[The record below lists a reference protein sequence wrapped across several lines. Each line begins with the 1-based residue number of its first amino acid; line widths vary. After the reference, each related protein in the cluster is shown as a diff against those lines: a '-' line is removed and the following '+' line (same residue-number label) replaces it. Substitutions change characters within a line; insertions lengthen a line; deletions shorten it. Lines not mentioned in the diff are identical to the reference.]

1 MSARLVPLDSRHALA
16 SPELE
21 PYVRLRDRDLAGRTD
36 GLFVAEG
43 EVVVRV
49 LASSRQTRFRVRSL
63 LVEQRRV
70 ETLRDVLEGL
80 GDHVAA
86 YVVAQDVMN
95 DVVGFAIHRGILA
108 LGERGTPLGAESLLA
123 GRGNGDGRGS
133 DGGSRAGT
141 ALAIGLCGLANHDNV
156 GSVFRNAAAFGAR
169 GVLLD
174 AATCDPL
181 YRKSIRVSVG
191 GALVVPFARCAS
203 EKEMLDTIER
213 AGWEALSL
221 SARGEELLDRVVA
234 TPPARGGSPGGGRVL
249 LMGTE
254 GEGLPDHVLAR
265 TRRVRIDM
273 TPALDSL
280 NVAVASGIALYEA
293 TRTRAG

>member
-1 MSARLVPLDSRHALA
+1 MTARLVPLESGRALA
-16 SPELE
+16 STELE

-80 GDHVAA
+80 GDDVPV

-108 LGERGTPLGAESLLA
+108 LGERGAPLAAESLLA
-123 GRGNGDGRGS
+123 GNGTGTG
-133 DGGSRAGT
+133 AGT
-141 ALAIGLCGLANHDNV
+141 GAGAGPGAALAIGLVGLTNHDNV

-174 AATCDPL
+174 TATCDPL

-203 EKEMLDTIER
+203 DQEMLDTIER
-213 AGWEALSL
+213 CGWEALSL

-234 TPPARGGSPGGGRVL
+234 TPPLRGGSPGGGRVL

-254 GEGLPDHVLAR
+254 GDGLPDDVLAR

-293 TRTRAG
+293 TRTRAR

>member
-1 MSARLVPLDSRHALA
+1 LVARLVELPASGAAALA
-16 SPELE
+16 ETLARAELE
-21 PYVRLRDRDLAGRTD
+21 PYVSLRDRDLAGRGD

-49 LASSRQTRFRVRSL
+49 LASPRQTRFRVRSL

-70 ETLRDVLEGL
+70 EAIRDVIDALP
-80 GDHVAA
+80 DDVPV
-86 YVVAQDVMN
+86 YVVAQAVM
-95 DVVGFAIHRGILA
+95 DAVVGFAIHRGILA
-108 LGERGTPLGAESLLA
+108 LGERGAPLAPEALLT
-123 GRGNGDGRGS
+123 
-133 DGGSRAGT
+133 DGG
-141 ALAIGLCGLANHDNV
+141 LAIGLVGLTNHDNV

-203 EKEMLDTIER
+203 GEAMLDTVAA
-213 AGWEALSL
+213 AGWEALAL
-221 SARGEELLDRVVA
+221 TARGEETLDSA
-234 TPPARGGSPGGGRVL
+234 MKDASSAKGRVL

-254 GEGLPDHVLAR
+254 GDGLPAHILERV
-265 TRRVRIDM
+265 RRVRIDM
-273 TPALDSL
+273 TPTLDSL

-293 TRTRAG
+293 TKRRG

>member
-1 MSARLVPLDSRHALA
+1 VVARLVPLDSQHALA
-16 SPELE
+16 SVELE

-49 LASSRQTRFRVRSL
+49 LASARQQRFRVRSL

-70 ETLRDVLEGL
+70 EALRDVVDGL
-80 GDHVAA
+80 ADGVPA

-95 DVVGFAIHRGILA
+95 EVVGFAIHRGILA
-108 LGERGTPLGAESLLA
+108 LGERGAPLTAESLL
-123 GRGNGDGRGS
+123 GS
-133 DGGSRAGT
+133 SAVE
-141 ALAIGLCGLANHDNV
+141 ALSASSLAIGLVGLTNHDNV

-174 AATCDPL
+174 PATCDPL

-191 GALVVPFARCAS
+191 GALVVPFARCESADT
-203 EKEMLDTIER
+203 MLDTIAA

-221 SARGEELLDRVVA
+221 SARGEELLDEVVA
-234 TPPARGGSPGGGRVL
+234 DPAPRGRVL

-254 GEGLPDHVLAR
+254 GAGLPAGILAR

-293 TRTRAG
+293 TRRR

>member
-1 MSARLVPLDSRHALA
+1 VSARLVPLESEHALA
-16 SPELE
+16 SVELE

-49 LASSRQTRFRVRSL
+49 LASARQTRFRVRSL

-70 ETLRDVLEGL
+70 ETLRDVLDGL
-80 GDHVAA
+80 RDDVPA

-108 LGERGTPLGAESLLA
+108 LGERGTPLAPESLLA
-123 GRGNGDGRGS
+123 GDG
-133 DGGSRAGT
+133 AT
-141 ALAIGLCGLANHDNV
+141 LAIGLVGLTNHDNV

-203 EKEMLDTIER
+203 EEAMLDTIER

-221 SARGEELLDRVVA
+221 SARGEELLDAVVA
-234 TPPARGGSPGGGRVL
+234 VPPARAGLPCGGRVL

-254 GEGLPDHVLAR
+254 GDGLPAHVLAR

-293 TRTRAG
+293 TRRRSIAR

>member
-1 MSARLVPLDSRHALA
+1 MVARLVPLDSTHALA
-16 SPELE
+16 SSELE
-21 PYVRLRDRDLAGRTD
+21 PYVRLRDRDLAGRAD

-49 LASSRQTRFRVRSL
+49 LASPRQTQFRVRSL

-70 ETLRDVLEGL
+70 DALRDVLDGL
-80 GDHVAA
+80 ADDVPA

-108 LGERGTPLGAESLLA
+108 LGERGVPVAPEALLA
-123 GRGNGDGRGS
+123 GTTAAH
-133 DGGSRAGT
+133 GSRPANSRAD
-141 ALAIGLCGLANHDNV
+141 ALAIGLVGLTNHDNV

-174 AATCDPL
+174 PATCDPL

-203 EKEMLDTIER
+203 DEAMLETIER
-213 AGWEALSL
+213 AGWEALAL
-221 SARGEELLDRVVA
+221 SARGEERLDEVVR
-234 TPPARGGSPGGGRVL
+234 TPPQGARAGGRVL

-254 GEGLPDHVLAR
+254 GDGLPAHVLAR

-293 TRTRAG
+293 TRPR

>member
-1 MSARLVPLDSRHALA
+1 MSARLVPLDSAHALA
-16 SPELE
+16 STELE

-70 ETLRDVLEGL
+70 EALRDVLEGL
-80 GDHVAA
+80 GDDVPV

-95 DVVGFAIHRGILA
+95 EVVGFAIHRGILA

-123 GRGNGDGRGS
+123 GDAGGNG
-133 DGGSRAGT
+133 AGAT
-141 ALAIGLCGLANHDNV
+141 LAIGLVGLTNHDNV

-203 EKEMLDTIER
+203 EVEMLDTIER

-234 TPPARGGSPGGGRVL
+234 TSPMRGGSPGGGRVL

-293 TRTRAG
+293 TRVR

>member
-1 MSARLVPLDSRHALA
+1 MSARLVPLDSRDALT

-80 GDHVAA
+80 GDDVAA
-86 YVVAQDVMN
+86 YVVAQEVMN

-108 LGERGTPLGAESLLA
+108 LGERGAPLGAESLLA
-123 GRGNGDGRGS
+123 GSGTEDGGAG
-133 DGGSRAGT
+133 DGGST
-141 ALAIGLCGLANHDNV
+141 ARRVPLAIGLCGLTNHDNV

-191 GALVVPFARCAS
+191 GALVVPFARCGS
-203 EKEMLDTIER
+203 EEEMLDTIER

-221 SARGEELLDRVVA
+221 SGRGEELLDRVVA
-234 TPPARGGSPGGGRVL
+234 TPPARVGSLGGGRVL

-254 GEGLPDHVLAR
+254 GTGLPDHVLAR

-293 TRTRAG
+293 TRAR

>member
-1 MSARLVPLDSRHALA
+1 MPARLVENPHVDRS
-16 SPELE
+16 ELE
-21 PYVRLRDRDLAGRTD
+21 PYVRLRDRDLARGD

-49 LASSRQTRFRVRSL
+49 LASARQTRFRVRSL
-63 LVEQRRV
+63 LVERRRV
-70 ETLRDVLEGL
+70 EAIRDVLEAL
-80 GDHVAA
+80 GDDVPA
-86 YVVAQDVMN
+86 YVVAQDVM
-95 DVVGFAIHRGILA
+95 DSVVGFAIHRGILA
-108 LGERGTPLGAESLLA
+108 LGERGPALAAGELLA
-123 GRGNGDGRGS
+123 APAPTAPAPTAPAPTAPAPDGTTCRPAVAVG
-133 DGGSRAGT
+133 
-141 ALAIGLCGLANHDNV
+141 LIGLTNHDNV

-191 GALVVPFARCAS
+191 AALVVPFARCAS
-203 EKEMLDTIER
+203 AEAMLETIAA
-213 AGWEALSL
+213 AGWEALAL
-221 SARGEELLDRVVA
+221 SARGEETLDSVA
-234 TPPARGGSPGGGRVL
+234 HDGAAPRGRVL

-254 GEGLPDHVLAR
+254 GDGLPDHILAR

-273 TPALDSL
+273 TPTLDSL
-280 NVAVASGIALYEA
+280 NVAVASGIALYES

>member
-1 MSARLVPLDSRHALA
+1 VTARLVEIGVAA
-16 SPELE
+16 AAELE
-21 PYVRLRDRDLAGRTD
+21 PYVRLRDRDLAVRTD

-49 LASSRQTRFRVRSL
+49 LASARQTRFRVRSL

-70 ETLRDVLEGL
+70 DALRDVI
-80 GDHVAA
+80 AA
-86 YVVAQDVMN
+86 LDESVPVYVVPQAVM
-95 DVVGFAIHRGILA
+95 DGVVGFAIHRGILA
-108 LGERGTPLGAESLLA
+108 LGERGTPLAPASLLA
-123 GRGNGDGRGS
+123 ESGI
-133 DGGSRAGT
+133 
-141 ALAIGLCGLANHDNV
+141 AIGLVGLTNHDNV

-191 GALVVPFARCAS
+191 GALVVPFARCGAP
-203 EKEMLDTIER
+203 EAMLDTIEG
-213 AGWEALSL
+213 AGWEALAL
-221 SARGEELLDRVVA
+221 SARGEELLDDVVS
-234 TPPARGGSPGGGRVL
+234 TPARRGRVL
-249 LMGTE
+249 LLGTE

-265 TRRVRIDM
+265 ARRVRIDM

-293 TRTRAG
+293 TRKR

>member
-1 MSARLVPLDSRHALA
+1 MTARLVPLDSQNALA
-16 SPELE
+16 SAELE

-49 LASSRQTRFRVRSL
+49 LASARQTRFRVRSL

-70 ETLRDVLEGL
+70 ETLRDVLDGL
-80 GDHVAA
+80 GDDVPA

-108 LGERGTPLGAESLLA
+108 LGERGAPLAPESLLA
-123 GRGNGDGRGS
+123 GAATGTGTGT
-133 DGGSRAGT
+133 GGGA
-141 ALAIGLCGLANHDNV
+141 ALAIGLVGLTNHDNV

-191 GALVVPFARCAS
+191 GALVVPFARCKS
-203 EKEMLDTIER
+203 EEEMLDTIEH

-221 SARGEELLDRVVA
+221 SARGEEMLDHVVA
-234 TPPARGGSPGGGRVL
+234 APPVRRGSSDGGRVL

-254 GEGLPDHVLAR
+254 GAGLPAHVLAR

-293 TRTRAG
+293 TRRR

>member
-1 MSARLVPLDSRHALA
+1 MVARLVPLDSQHALA
-16 SPELE
+16 SAELE
-21 PYVRLRDRDLAGRTD
+21 PYVRLRDRDLAGRSD

-49 LASSRQTRFRVRSL
+49 LASARQRRFRVRSL

-70 ETLRDVLEGL
+70 EALRDVIDCLADE
-80 GDHVAA
+80 VPA

-95 DVVGFAIHRGILA
+95 EVVGFAIHRGILA
-108 LGERGTPLGAESLLA
+108 LGERGAPLTAESLL
-123 GRGNGDGRGS
+123 GS
-133 DGGSRAGT
+133 SAIHGASA
-141 ALAIGLCGLANHDNV
+141 ALLAIGLVGLTNHDNV

-174 AATCDPL
+174 SATCDPL

-191 GALVVPFARCAS
+191 GALVVPFARCDSADT
-203 EKEMLDTIER
+203 MLDTIEA
-213 AGWEALSL
+213 AGWETLSL
-221 SARGEELLDRVVA
+221 TARGEELLDAVVA
-234 TPPARGGSPGGGRVL
+234 DPAPRGRVL

-254 GEGLPDHVLAR
+254 GDGLPAGILAR

-293 TRTRAG
+293 TRRR